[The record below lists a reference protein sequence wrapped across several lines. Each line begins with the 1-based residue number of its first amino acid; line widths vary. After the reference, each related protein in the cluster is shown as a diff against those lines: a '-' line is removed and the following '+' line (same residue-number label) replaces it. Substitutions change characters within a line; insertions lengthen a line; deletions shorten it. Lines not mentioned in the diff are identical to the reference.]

1 MKKFII
7 SLAAL
12 AAFSTAAAAASYG
25 NRDDDSIFDSSAA
38 NPALDEAGF
47 VMRNANADA
56 VAIVEV
62 GDGWLFAN
70 GENVKDPME
79 VRRFDEKN

>member
-1 MKKFII
+1 MKKFVI

-12 AAFSTAAAAASYG
+12 AAFSTAAAAAMYG
-25 NRDDDSIFDSSAA
+25 DDNRDDRIFSTYAEPTA
-38 NPALDEAGF
+38 DEAGF
-47 VMRNANADA
+47 AVLQTDS
-56 VAIVEV
+56 VAIASLN
-62 GDGWLFAN
+62 DGWLLGS

>member
-12 AAFSTAAAAASYG
+12 AAFSTVAAAQSYD
-25 NRDDDSIFDSSAA
+25 NSDDDSIFDSSAA
-38 NPALDEAGF
+38 NPTVDEAGF
-47 VMRNANADA
+47 VMSSSDA
-56 VAIVEV
+56 VAIAEV
-62 GDGWLFAN
+62 GDGWLFGS

-79 VRRFDEKN
+79 VRRFDEKNK